1 MDLVY
6 IVFVIFFTKK
16 KKSCKIIYM
25 ALSQKKTTLV
35 HHITYMG
42 IMAAVN
48 LVFIV
53 LATYVPLMMLL
64 LILLLPFASAVVSY
78 YCLKRYY
85 PIYAVASIGLCLIF
99 NISDTIFYVV
109 PAVISGFVIGFL
121 LKKKIHPFW
130 MILSTTMINAVLTY
144 AFIPLINAISG
155 TDFVLT
161 LVAIFK
167 LQDFTYR
174 NELVYIFIFI
184 ISLMQCFLKHFVL
197 LSDVKKIGIEINTRI
212 DSFAPYIIGFEIFM
226 LASIG
231 FAFFFLPLALVFVC
245 VSLCFTLVL
254 LADILASK
262 KLFIYIILGIA
273 TFVGLLLFAMFYP
286 KIPKRYSPVL
296 FLIFPLLICVVNFV
310 NNYLAKKSTNN

>member
-1 MDLVY
+1 MA
-6 IVFVIFFTKK
+6 VFN
-16 KKSCKIIYM
+16 
-25 ALSQKKTTLV
+25 KKTTLV

-42 IMAAVN
+42 LMAAIN
-48 LVFIV
+48 LAFVA
-53 LATYVPLMMLL
+53 LATFVPPLMFL
-64 LILLLPFASAVVSY
+64 LILVLPFASTIVSY
-78 YCLKRYY
+78 YCQKRYY
-85 PIYAVASIGLCLIF
+85 LIYAVATIGLCLLF
-99 NISDTIFYVV
+99 DISDTIFYVV
-109 PAVISGFVIGFL
+109 PAIITGFVIGIL
-121 LKKKIHPFW
+121 LENKVHPFW
-130 MILSTTMINAVLTY
+130 LILSSTIINAALTY
-144 AFIPLINAISG
+144 AFIPLINLISN
-155 TDFVLT
+155 TDIVLAFLT
-161 LVAIFK
+161 ILR
-167 LQDFTYR
+167 LENSEYR
-174 NELVYIFIFI
+174 NEIVYIIIFV
-184 ISLMQCFLKHFVL
+184 ISLMQCILTQFVI
-197 LSDVKKIGIEINTRI
+197 LSDAKKIGIIINTRI
-212 DSFAPYIIGFEIFM
+212 SSFAPYIIGFEIFM